1 MAVFATTK
9 SSHLQVTG
17 LVGTPDGL
25 SVLRSEAEGYS
36 SEVDYLAARVAEHLL
51 EQGADQIIAS
61 LS

>member
-1 MAVFATTK
+1 M
-9 SSHLQVTG
+9 TG

-61 LS
+61 LA